1 MMITM
6 TRIKMNSA
14 ISKIR
19 AFTLLESLLVL
30 LIVSFITLFF
40 SAELTQTV
48 HLFKGE
54 LFVLQFEN
62 LYKIS
67 QENAALQSSSENL
80 ESKNG
85 KLIYENKEIDIPK
98 EVEMAEFLIKFDT
111 GAKVMFLRM
120 VILGKR
126 LKCWNTI
133 TICWRT
139 LSIFTLGSVMT
150 VFSKV
155 MVPAVGVSS
164 RLRQRRKVD
173 LPDPEGPITTT
184 FSPGLSQ

>member
-14 ISKIR
+14 ISMIR

-67 QENAALQSSSENL
+67 QENAALQSSSKNL

-98 EVEMAEFLIKFDT
+98 EVEMAEFLIKFDEK
-111 GAKVMFLRM
+111 GENSSLQKIKVYLPYEKKT
-120 VILGKR
+120 ILYQMEMGSGKY
-126 LKCWNTI
+126 KKKIN
-133 TICWRT
+133 
-139 LSIFTLGSVMT
+139 
-150 VFSKV
+150 
-155 MVPAVGVSS
+155 
-164 RLRQRRKVD
+164 
-173 LPDPEGPITTT
+173 
-184 FSPGLSQ
+184 

>member
-1 MMITM
+1 M
-6 TRIKMNSA
+6 
-14 ISKIR
+14 IR

-62 LYKIS
+62 LYKMS

-98 EVEMAEFLIKFDT
+98 EVEMAEFLIKFDEK
-111 GAKVMFLRM
+111 GENSSLQKIKVYLPYEKKT
-120 VILGKR
+120 ILYQMEMGSGKYKKR
-126 LKCWNTI
+126 IN
-133 TICWRT
+133 
-139 LSIFTLGSVMT
+139 
-150 VFSKV
+150 
-155 MVPAVGVSS
+155 
-164 RLRQRRKVD
+164 
-173 LPDPEGPITTT
+173 
-184 FSPGLSQ
+184 